1 VNQPLF
7 YPILNCLSD
16 VDKMTQTIRSA
27 EILSALSHA
36 LDLTEGQPKG
46 HCMRT
51 CWIGTQIGQAIN
63 LPPAEISELY
73 YTLLLKD
80 LGCSSNAARICQLYL
95 TNDHQFK
102 ADFKL
107 VDGSLSQAL
116 RFVLSHTGLESG
128 MADRL
133 RAVVNIMRNGGQI
146 SRELIEARCH
156 RGADIA
162 KLMGFSE
169 NVASSIQHLD
179 EHWDGRG
186 KPEGV
191 AARAIPTAAQIAL
204 MAQVADVFHTASGR
218 EAAITEIKNRSGS
231 WFAPDLVEV
240 FTALADWDGLWE
252 PLTSP
257 QLQAHVLSIEPGGL
271 IRISSEDDLDRVA
284 KGFALVVD
292 SKSPFT
298 GGHSDRV
305 AVFTDLIAEELGFDN
320 QRRRWLRRAALL
332 HDIGKLAISNS
343 ILDKPGKLTA
353 EEFDM
358 IKTHP
363 LHSQSILKDVTAFAD
378 MAGIAGQHHER
389 LDGKGYP
396 FGLTADAI
404 SLETRIVTVSDVFDA
419 LTADRPY
426 RKAMAPIDAFAI
438 IDKDIGTAF
447 DPVCVAAL
455 KSALGRVEL
464 AEAA

>member
-1 VNQPLF
+1 
-7 YPILNCLSD
+7 
-16 VDKMTQTIRSA
+16 MTQTIRSA

-46 HCMRT
+46 HCMRA
-51 CWIGTQIGQAIN
+51 CWIGTQLGHAIN
-63 LPPAEISELY
+63 LPESELSDLY

-95 TNDHQFK
+95 ANDHQFK

-107 VDGSLSQAL
+107 NDGSISQAL
-116 RFVLSHTGLESG
+116 RFVLSHTGLEHS

-133 RAVVNIMRNGGQI
+133 RAVVNVLRNGGDI
-146 SRELIEARCH
+146 SRELIDARCQ
-156 RGADIA
+156 RGATIA
-162 KLMGFSE
+162 RLMGFSE
-169 NVASSIQHLD
+169 NVAKSIQCLD

-186 KPEGV
+186 KPDGI

-218 EAAITEIKNRSGS
+218 AAAIQEIANRSGS

-240 FTALADWDGLWE
+240 FMALSDWDGLWST
-252 PLTSP
+252 LSSP
-257 QLQAHVLSIEPGGL
+257 QLQSHLLSIEPGGRM
-271 IRISSEDDLDRVA
+271 RISSEDDLDRVA
-284 KGFALVVD
+284 QGFALVVD

-305 AVFTDLIAEELGFDN
+305 AIFTDLIAEDLGYDAP
-320 QRRRWLRRAALL
+320 RRRWLRRAALL

-343 ILDKPGKLTA
+343 ILDKPDKLTA
-353 EEFDM
+353 TEFEM

-363 LHSQSILKDVTAFAD
+363 AQSYNILKDVSAFAD
-378 MAGIAGQHHER
+378 IAQIAAQHHER

-396 FGLTADAI
+396 YGLTADAI
-404 SLETRIVTVSDVFDA
+404 SIETRIITTADVFDA

-426 RKAMAPIDAFAI
+426 RKAMSPAAAFAI
-438 IDKDIGTAF
+438 MDGDVGTAF
-447 DPVCVAAL
+447 DATCVSAL
-455 KSALGRVEL
+455 KSAIKRSVL
-464 AEAA
+464 ADAA